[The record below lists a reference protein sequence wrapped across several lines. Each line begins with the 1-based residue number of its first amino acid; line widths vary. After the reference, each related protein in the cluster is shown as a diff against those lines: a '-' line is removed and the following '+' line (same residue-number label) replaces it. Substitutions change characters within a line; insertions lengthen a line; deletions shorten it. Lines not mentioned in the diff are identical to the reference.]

1 MITRRPFFI
10 LVSVNATRGADCA
23 ASVAAPASAA
33 TSASPS
39 RWKWRG
45 IGQPPSEVTAQIIGT
60 TRIVV
65 FSVTTSVT
73 RSGRDEKGTR
83 SLFAPAGPVTL
94 QELDPPEA
102 ARPQCARR
110 EPRARSVSAV
120 DDQNCVMRG
129 GNLSGAPA
137 NLVEWDVDGARHV
150 PGREFL
156 RRPDVKNRGRLAAG
170 NRAGQLVGGHLRTAS
185 SPC

>member
-60 TRIVV
+60 TRIVG
-65 FSVTTSVT
+65 FLCDDQCDEIGK
-73 RSGRDEKGTR
+73 GRKRDRVAFYGLRKKRPGPFLR
-83 SLFAPAGPVTL
+83 QPAQCPFRNSTL
-94 QELDPPEA
+94 LN
-102 ARPQCARR
+102 
-110 EPRARSVSAV
+110 PRA
-120 DDQNCVMRG
+120 
-129 GNLSGAPA
+129 
-137 NLVEWDVDGARHV
+137 
-150 PGREFL
+150 
-156 RRPDVKNRGRLAAG
+156 
-170 NRAGQLVGGHLRTAS
+170 
-185 SPC
+185 